1 MNDAQF
7 RQLLNRFEFSWSG
20 YRKVKKGVKK
30 RIGRY
35 MTASGYRTMAAFLAE
50 LEQNDET
57 RHACELLMTVSIS
70 RFFRDRRFWET
81 LEKTLLPKI
90 IQRRDKKISV
100 WSAGCACGDEVYSF
114 MIVWDRLSKT
124 CSNLPGLEMTATDL
138 NPTYLQRARAGI
150 YSHGSL
156 KELTPE
162 IRSQYF
168 RQKPGKKLFQVKKF
182 LKKNISWRIHHLL
195 SDPPGRDFDI
205 VFLRNSVLTYYEEKL
220 KKKALEKVL
229 SRLVPG
235 GILIIGSH
243 ESIPFERPDLSGVE
257 PYPYVFS
264 RTAEKQPAVFRSCS
278 QR

>member
-20 YRKVKKGVKK
+20 YRKVRKGVKK

-35 MTASGYRTMAAFLAE
+35 MTASGCRTMAAFLAE

-81 LEKTLLPKI
+81 LEKALLPEI
-90 IQRRDKKISV
+90 IQRCDEKISV
-100 WSAGCACGDEVYSF
+100 WSAGCACGDEVFSF
-114 MIVWDRLSKT
+114 MIVWDRLSKNY
-124 CSNLPGLEMTATDL
+124 SHLPSLEMTATDL
-138 NPTYLQRARAGI
+138 NSAYLQRARAGI
-150 YSHGSL
+150 YSTGSL

-162 IRSQYF
+162 IRSEYF
-168 RQKPGKKLFQVKKF
+168 TKKPGKKLFEVKDF
-182 LKKNISWRIHHLL
+182 LKKNISWKIHHLL
-195 SDPPGRDFDI
+195 SDPPGRDFDV

-220 KKKALEKVL
+220 KKRALEKVL
-229 SRLVPG
+229 SRLAPG

-243 ESIPFERPDLSGVE
+243 ESIPFETPDLGAVE
-257 PYPYVFS
+257 PYPYVFK
-264 RTAEKQPAVFRSCS
+264 RAVVK
-278 QR
+278 

>member
-1 MNDAQF
+1 LAGKDKDNCMDDAQF

-20 YRKVKKGVKK
+20 YRKVRKGVKK

-35 MTASGYRTMAAFLAE
+35 MTAAGCRTMAAFLAE
-50 LEQNDET
+50 LEKNHET

-81 LEKTLLPKI
+81 LEKTLLPEI
-90 IQRRDKKISV
+90 IQRRNQKISV

-114 MIVWDRLSKT
+114 MIVWDRLTKT
-124 CSNLPGLEMTATDL
+124 CSHLPDLEMTATDL
-138 NPTYLQRARAGI
+138 NPTHLQRARAGI

-162 IRSQYF
+162 IRSEYF
-168 RQKPGKKLFQVKKF
+168 SQKPGKKLFQVKDF
-182 LKKNISWRIHHLL
+182 LKKGISWRIHHLL
-195 SDPPGRDFDI
+195 SDPPGRDFDM

-220 KKKALEKVL
+220 KKRAFEKVL
-229 SRLVPG
+229 SGLVPG

-243 ESIPFERPDLSGVE
+243 ESIPFETPDLSGGD
-257 PYPYVFS
+257 PYPYVF
-264 RTAEKQPAVFRSCS
+264 RRRAEK
-278 QR
+278 

>member
-20 YRKVKKGVKK
+20 YRKVRKGVKK

-35 MTASGYRTMAAFLAE
+35 MKASGCRTMTAFLAE

-57 RHACELLMTVSIS
+57 RHGCELLMTVSIS

-81 LEKTLLPKI
+81 LEKTLLPDI
-90 IQRRDKKISV
+90 IQRQRPYEKISV

-124 CSNLPGLEMTATDL
+124 YSHLPGLEMTATDL
-138 NPTYLQRARAGI
+138 NPAYLQRARAGL
-150 YSHGSL
+150 YSAGSL
-156 KELTPE
+156 KEITPE
-162 IRSQYF
+162 IRSEYF
-168 RQKPGKKLFQVKKF
+168 RQKPGQKLFEVKDS
-182 LKKNISWRIHHLL
+182 LKKDISWRIHHLL

-205 VFLRNSVLTYYEEKL
+205 VFLRNSVLTYFEEKL
-220 KKKALEKVL
+220 KKRAFEKVL
-229 SRLVPG
+229 SRLAPG

-243 ESIPFERPDLSGVE
+243 ESIPFETPDLAGVE
-257 PYPYVFS
+257 PYPYVF
-264 RTAEKQPAVFRSCS
+264 RRAAEK
-278 QR
+278 